1 MKNNYK
7 EIIALVKKKNIISR
21 TIIMLIGV
29 MILAL
34 NYNIFLLNN
43 NLVVGGTSGLA
54 VILKALWNIPPAE
67 FIFISGLIL
76 IIVSFIF
83 IGKEQTGMTIV
94 GAIIYPIFIKVTT
107 PIATTIIP
115 HVTFD
120 SLFLSAIV
128 GGLLFGLANGLI
140 YKTGFSTGGS
150 DVIIQILNK
159 YLKIPTGKSVF
170 FTYIV
175 IICAGVFVFGINTML
190 YSIIVLIIS
199 SNIIDRI
206 LIGISDSKMFF
217 IYTRKTKEI
226 EKFIINELQ
235 SGVTIFDAEGGFSRN
250 KKKMIMCVV
259 PTRDYYLF
267 KQKILEI
274 DPQAFIIINSC
285 YEVNG
290 GVKRKTLPFL

>member
-83 IGKEQTGMTIV
+83 IGKEQTGRTIV

-107 PIATTIIP
+107 PIATAIIP

-175 IICAGVFVFGINTML
+175 IICTGVFVFGINTML

-267 KQKILEI
+267 KESILLI
-274 DPQAFIIINSC
+274 DSNAFFIVTDC
-285 YEVNG
+285 YEVSG
-290 GVKRKTLPFL
+290 GVKRSNLPFI

>member
-83 IGKEQTGMTIV
+83 IGKEQTGRTIV

-107 PIATTIIP
+107 PIATAIIP

-267 KQKILEI
+267 KESILLI
-274 DPQAFIIINSC
+274 DSNAFFIVTDC
-285 YEVNG
+285 YEVSG
-290 GVKRKTLPFL
+290 GVKRSNLPFI